1 MKKLSEFTDEEL
13 ALAYANG
20 DNKAFDL
27 LLSRNQTKLFSYI
40 LFVVRDRERAED
52 IFQETFVKVISRL
65 QQRRYVTSGKFGAW
79 LIRIANPS
87 TIFCLH
93 ERAA

>member
-27 LLSRNQTKLFSYI
+27 LLSRRLNCFPIFFSW
-40 LFVVRDRERAED
+40 FVIAKR
-52 IFQETFVKVISRL
+52 
-65 QQRRYVTSGKFGAW
+65 QRIYSKK
-79 LIRIANPS
+79 PS
-87 TIFCLH
+87 SK
-93 ERAA
+93 